1 MSPHLVLFLVVF
13 LLNVIPAFAPPTWM
27 VFSFLGFRL
36 PTHLDWSFALVG
48 AIAAVTGRSLLGKLS
63 RIIIRNRWL
72 GDAARENISSV
83 KLELE
88 KRPNLTFGLFLFY
101 AFTPLPSNYVFIAYG
116 LTSLPFVRLLV
127 PFFIGRFVSYYFWAM
142 TAAAVSRKLELED
155 TDALAYFGMYFV
167 LTQLVL
173 LATVY
178 AFARVDW
185 KLLLHD
191 RKLRWIPTSTST
203 LSVGPKESLT
213 RITSGCVVSRS
224 KEDF

>member
-1 MSPHLVLFLVVF
+1 MNPLLVLFLVVF

-36 PTHLDWSFALVG
+36 PTHMDWSFALVG
-48 AIAAVTGRSLLGKLS
+48 AIAAALGRSLLGKLS
-63 RIIIRNRWL
+63 RIIIRNHWL
-72 GDAARENISSV
+72 SNVARENINSL

-101 AFTPLPSNYVFIAYG
+101 AFTPLPSNYLFIAYG
-116 LTSLPFVRLLV
+116 LTTLPFVRLLV
-127 PFFIGRFVSYYFWAM
+127 PFLIGRFVSYYFWAM
-142 TAAAVSRKLELED
+142 SAAAVSRHLELED
-155 TDALAYFGMYFV
+155 TDAMAYFSMYFV

-185 KLLLHD
+185 KLLLHEG
-191 RKLRWIPTSTST
+191 KLRWMPRST
-203 LSVGPKESLT
+203 LRDKPCGQK
-213 RITSGCVVSRS
+213 SRTA
-224 KEDF
+224 

>member
-1 MSPHLVLFLVVF
+1 MSPLLVLFLVVF

-48 AIAAVTGRSLLGKLS
+48 AIAAVMGRFLLGKLS
-63 RIIIRNRWL
+63 RIIIRNHWL
-72 GDAARENISSV
+72 SSAARENIGSV

-88 KRPNLTFGLFLFY
+88 KRPNLTFGVFLFY
-101 AFTPLPSNYVFIAYG
+101 AFTPLPSNYLFIAYG
-116 LTSLPFVRLLV
+116 LTTLPFVRLLV

-155 TDALAYFGMYFV
+155 TDAMAYFGVYFI

-173 LATVY
+173 LVIVY
-178 AFARVDW
+178 AFARLDW
-185 KLLLHD
+185 KLLLHAGGF
-191 RKLRWIPTSTST
+191 RWMPRSTNT
-203 LSVGPKESLT
+203 T
-213 RITSGCVVSRS
+213 WH
-224 KEDF
+224 